1 MTGPL
6 SGIRIVDLTIAAVG
20 PWSTMLLATLGADV
34 VKIEPPQGDIARA
47 IPPTQKG
54 LATVWMHANLG
65 KRSICL
71 DLTRDNHRQAMLKL
85 TQQADVLVE
94 NMRPGKVDRLGI
106 GYNIASNLNPRLI
119 YCSASG
125 YGWQGPWK
133 GIGGADAQMQAFSGW
148 ASVSGTN
155 GSRGELL
162 RYVAHA
168 DLTTSAY
175 IASAVLLAAICP
187 RMDRA
192 GSKD

>member
-20 PWSTMLLATLGADV
+20 PWSTMLLATLSADV

-65 KRSICL
+65 KRNICL

-133 GIGGADAQMQAFSGW
+133 GSAALMLKCKRSPVGLAYLELMVAE
-148 ASVSGTN
+148 VSF
-155 GSRGELL
+155 
-162 RYVAHA
+162 
-168 DLTTSAY
+168 
-175 IASAVLLAAICP
+175 
-187 RMDRA
+187 
-192 GSKD
+192 